1 MIYTVTLNP
10 SVDYSMTL
18 PELSVGEV
26 NRSNSESHTYGGKG
40 INVSAMLGN
49 LGVEN
54 TALGF
59 IGGFA
64 GREIERLSIRAGIR
78 CDFCEIHDNSRINVK
93 ILADRETAVNGNG
106 PFIRL
111 EEEKLLLEKLSAL
124 SDNDTVVV
132 SGSSPESES
141 RELLRNVLS
150 AAAHTRLI
158 ADMEGELLSVA
169 LEKRP
174 FLIKPNE
181 EELCAFFGKDSM
193 EENEIVASARMLMS
207 QGAQNV
213 IVSRGGLGAL
223 LVADDGN
230 VYKIRAPR
238 INVKSTVGAGDSF
251 LAGFIAG
258 YENGVQFALA
268 LGAAAGSATAA
279 CTGIADGAEVMNVF
293 AAMQ

>member
-1 MIYTVTLNP
+1 
-10 SVDYSMTL
+10 
-18 PELSVGEV
+18 
-26 NRSNSESHTYGGKG
+26 
-40 INVSAMLGN
+40 
-49 LGVEN
+49 
-54 TALGF
+54 
-59 IGGFA
+59 
-64 GREIERLSIRAGIR
+64 
-78 CDFCEIHDNSRINVK
+78 
-93 ILADRETAVNGNG
+93 
-106 PFIRL
+106 
-111 EEEKLLLEKLSAL
+111 
-124 SDNDTVVV
+124 
-132 SGSSPESES
+132 
-141 RELLRNVLS
+141 
-150 AAAHTRLI
+150 
-158 ADMEGELLSVA
+158 
-169 LEKRP
+169 
-174 FLIKPNE
+174 
-181 EELCAFFGKDSM
+181 M